1 MSSPTSRSGARP
13 RAPRATLALA
23 GTFALLTG
31 CSGTSSD
38 PEDVAAGGPEPIHV
52 TLARVVEEKV
62 ERTVSLAGTLEAD
75 ARALVAA
82 ETDGRLLSFEADL
95 GDAVAAD
102 QVLAR
107 LDSAATEARLRE
119 ADAVLAQARAE
130 ESRAQEL
137 RERGVVSQQ
146 QVDDLVSQLT
156 VAEARRDVLA
166 ISLAHSTIRAPFA
179 GRIAER
185 LADVGG
191 FVRTGTPLFVLVAEN
206 PLRLRG
212 EIPER
217 YAADL
222 AVGEPVRGRVA
233 AFPDDLIE
241 GRLTRISPAADPD
254 RRTLA
259 VEAQVPNPHGR
270 LKPGFF
276 VKGDIVTRDE
286 PALLIPAEAIA
297 RLAGV
302 ERVWVIAADSTATT
316 RQISTGDRLG
326 SQVEVRSGL
335 HAGEQ
340 VATSALSQLIEGMA
354 VRVRQAKQ
362 PRPEAKR
369 S

>member
-1 MSSPTSRSGARP
+1 MSSLTFRSGVRP
-13 RAPRATLALA
+13 RPLRAALSLAGTLALLA
-23 GTFALLTG
+23 G
-31 CSGTSSD
+31 CSGPGSD
-38 PEDVAAGGPEPIHV
+38 PEAVAAGGPEPIHV
-52 TLARVVEEKV
+52 TLARVAEEKI

-82 ETDGRLLSFEADL
+82 ETDGRLISFEADL
-95 GDAVAAD
+95 GDTVAAG

-119 ADAVLAQARAE
+119 ADAILAQARSE
-130 ESRAQEL
+130 ESRAREL
-137 RERGVVSQQ
+137 RERGVLSQQ
-146 QVDDLVSQLT
+146 QFDDLVSQLA

-166 ISLAHSTIRAPFA
+166 ISFANSTIRAPFS
-179 GRIAER
+179 GQIAER

-191 FVRTGTPLFVLVAEN
+191 FIRTGTPLFVLVAEN

-217 YAADL
+217 YAAQL
-222 AVGEPVRGRVA
+222 AVGETVRGHVA

-259 VEAQVPNPHGR
+259 VEAQVPNPQGR

-276 VKGDIVTRDE
+276 VKGNIVTRDE

-297 RLAGV
+297 RVAGV
-302 ERVWVIAADSTATT
+302 ERVWVITQEGSAQS
-316 RQISTGDRLG
+316 RPIQTGDRLG
-326 SQVEVRSGL
+326 SRVEVRSGL
-335 HAGEQ
+335 QAGEQ
-340 VATSALSQLIEGMA
+340 VATSALSQLVEGTA

-362 PRPEAKR
+362 PRSEEQH